1 MKPVIGITVNY
12 NYSDHVG
19 RTCGLGILGQDFNYV
34 AGDYVASFIVSRY
47 VDGKN
52 WLQNA
57 LAKKQAAETVEEE
70 TTAER

>member
-1 MKPVIGITVNY
+1 MVNA
-12 NYSDHVG
+12 
-19 RTCGLGILGQDFNYV
+19 

-57 LAKKQAAETVEEE
+57 LAKKQTAEPVEEE
-70 TTAER
+70 MTAER